1 MFMKIGSVLVLTA
14 LTLTMVF
21 GILMPD
27 MSAGPQEA
35 AKIAKPKCLDCHGP
49 FDKIAAATAKY
60 QAPSGETVTPHQ
72 YIPHAE
78 KKNIPECTECHRPHP
93 VPLESKSDAVKPES
107 IDFCYSGCHHAR
119 NLQRC
124 NTCH

>member
-1 MFMKIGSVLVLTA
+1 MKIGSVLVLTA

-49 FDKIAAATAKY
+49 FDKLAEKTANYKT
-60 QAPSGETVTPHQ
+60 PSDETVTPHQ
-72 YIPHAE
+72 YVPHAD
-78 KKNIPECTECHRPHP
+78 KTDIPECTECHVPHP
-93 VPLESKSDAVKPES
+93 VPLEDKSKVVKP
-107 IDFCYSGCHHAR
+107 DKLTYCYSNCHHMS
-119 NLQRC
+119 NLQPC
-124 NTCH
+124 KNCH